1 MKYIFPIL
9 GILYMTSLILNYISF
24 ISKKSAIE
32 IVNEM
37 GMGYNLG
44 DLFDCYGFYKN

>member
-1 MKYIFPIL
+1 
-9 GILYMTSLILNYISF
+9 MTSLILNYISF

-44 DLFDCYGFYKN
+44 DLFDCYMDFTKIIILTNK